1 MKLHKYFRKSYWL
14 LSALF
19 LSLLLFPAPN
29 TAQAQEDLPQ
39 NLIRKVG
46 FEQKLDAQLPL
57 NLKFTDSHGQAVKL
71 SRYFNDKPV
80 ILALGYYECPMLCS
94 MVRSGLVASLKEL
107 DFTVGQEFD
116 VVIVSID
123 PQETT
128 KVAEMKRR
136 ASMMDYGRSDTDEG
150 WHFLIG
156 SEESVQTLADRVGFR
171 YAYDK
176 NLDQY
181 VHPSGIM
188 VVTPEGRISHYFFG
202 IDFPERDLRLSLVE
216 ASESQIGSPV
226 DLLLLTCYHY
236 DPVSGEYTLA
246 IMNIIRIAGSLTVL
260 VIGVL
265 LYKLLRSDKK
275 QTMLPQ
281 SS

>member
-1 MKLHKYFRKSYWL
+1 MKLHRYFRENYWL
-14 LSALF
+14 LPVLF
-19 LSLLLFPAPN
+19 VILLLLPTPSLVR
-29 TAQAQEDLPQ
+29 AQEDLPQ

-46 FEQKLDAQLPL
+46 FEQKLDAQVPL
-57 NLKFTDSHGQAVKL
+57 KLEFTDSHGQTVKL
-71 SRYFNDKPV
+71 SRYFSDKPV
-80 ILALGYYECPMLCS
+80 ILVLGYYECPMLCS
-94 MVRSGLVASLKEL
+94 MVRSGLVASLKAL

-123 PQETT
+123 PQETA

-136 ASMMDYGRSDTDEG
+136 ASMMDYERSATDDG

-156 SEESVQTLADRVGFR
+156 AEESIKSLADSIGFR
-171 YAYDK
+171 YAFDQ

-181 VHPSGIM
+181 VHPSGI
-188 VVTPEGRISHYFFG
+188 VVLTPQGKVSHYFFG
-202 IDFPERDLRLSLVE
+202 IDFPERDLRLGLVE

-226 DLLLLTCYHY
+226 DYLLLTCYHY

-246 IMNIIRIAGSLTVL
+246 IMNVIRIAGSLTVL
-260 VIGVL
+260 VIGLL
-265 LYKLLRSDKK
+265 LYKLLRSDKQ
-275 QTMLPQ
+275 QTVLPQ